1 MSSTLTSPS
10 TSKCSKPAG
19 EHCRLHNPAPAS
31 QGFNNVDDVFKK
43 LAEESNK
50 RKINISKT
58 IPVKGISFQ
67 QITETRKLPDGIPAN
82 IADHVAQSKK
92 GLAHLTDEENMALS
106 GYTGFGA
113 GVCNSVLLGN
123 TYQYYDRAPR
133 WKDSEGPCDFVDRE
147 DLVSYME
154 TIDTLLAPRQEES
167 RIVYRGI
174 PIYDALHDEI
184 GASIGKELHANDTAG
199 LAEGLKEFY
208 KQGKIFNYDT
218 YLSTT
223 HSAHYA
229 AKRTEN
235 ESETKDHRY
244 NEPFEIKGI
253 MFELKTNAG
262 LDVTGAAR
270 SHYADEREV
279 VLPRDTHF
287 KVTNVYVKPEKYD
300 TVSGYDRKPDKLE
313 QKTYTQ
319 LAVVV
324 QMVEVDSQ
332 GNEITHTKPHKP
344 TKSIEDII
352 PKESKSS

>member
-1 MSSTLTSPS
+1 MTVSSPARL

-19 EHCRLHNPAPAS
+19 ESCRLHNPS
-31 QGFNNVDDVFKK
+31 SGSIKNFTTVNDVFKK
-43 LAEESNK
+43 LEEEASK
-50 RKINISKT
+50 RKTKT
-58 IPVKGISFQ
+58 SVKKETVKGSSFQ
-67 QITETRKLPDGIPAN
+67 KITDTRKLPDGISLN
-82 IADHVAQSKK
+82 LDEHVAQSKK
-92 GLAHLTDEENMALS
+92 NLEHLTDEDKIALG

-113 GVCNSVLLGN
+113 GVCNTILLGSK
-123 TYQYYDRAPR
+123 YEYYDKAPR
-133 WKDSEGPCDFVDRE
+133 WKESEGPCDFVDRE

-154 TIDTLLAPRQEES
+154 TMDSLLENRSKEPQ
-167 RIVYRGI
+167 IVYRGI
-174 PIYDALHDEI
+174 PIYDSLHDEI
-184 GASIGKELHANDTAG
+184 GSSIGKELQLNDT
-199 LAEGLKEFY
+199 EGLVEGLQEYY

-235 ESETKDHRY
+235 SSETKDGGY
-244 NEPFEIKGI
+244 YGKPAEIKGI

-270 SHYADEREV
+270 SHYAHEREV

-300 TVSGYDRKPDKLE
+300 TISGYDRKPDRLE
-313 QKTYTQ
+313 EKTYTQ

-324 QMVEVDSQ
+324 QMVEVDKD
-332 GNEITHTKPHKP
+332 GNEITHTQPHKP
-344 TKSIEDII
+344 RKAIEDIV
-352 PKESKSS
+352 PK